1 MTDLDKTI
9 KVLCS
14 FEQNDQT
21 ISLNRN
27 NPNRPGLDVK
37 TNVNARNNEIDTPN
51 SIVTNTAA
59 PPTIVMK
66 ILDRTGSEANYVN
79 LGDEL
84 ILKIE
89 IKERTNSP
97 FGIFARNLFAKSSNN
112 EILHLLDSDGCPIDP
127 TVFPEMKIDPKDKI
141 SLYSK
146 FKAFR
151 FPSTGVV
158 NFEVQI
164 KFCPNRCPA
173 VSCND
178 LGSNL
183 GGNLGG
189 NNINSINNNLSQ
201 EQIVQTNY
209 GGVKGTKSGFGRLR
223 RETSNEFESE
233 ELADESLDTQ
243 ESTLKPVIQKEN
255 TTKEFQE
262 FALPR
267 KTEDK
272 QAFLPVLPEPQF
284 LQTSLREL
292 NSSKPKPELSSQVIA
307 NSNGIVYPSTNPD
320 LLSYT
325 ITSYQ
330 PNHPVY
336 KQRDLSYSGNGY
348 SYVDPVLAAKSGAG
362 YMPNQFYSAQDTGMA
377 NGHMMQPSNV
387 YNPFAY
393 PSSGLNSFNNFGKA
407 PISSIR
413 PMVNENLNKNFWHPA
428 TLTDQNKPVNNLVNN
443 PPNVVNN
450 QAANKVKFVP
460 PRPLSRPADSLP
472 AKEGEK
478 MAKKG
483 LSQVFLKVLLSVS
496 LSSFKACYLVDAI

>member
-27 NPNRPGLDVK
+27 NPNRQGLDVK
-37 TNVNARNNEIDTPN
+37 TNVNARNNEIDMPN

-66 ILDRTGSEANYVN
+66 ILDRSGSEANYVN

-84 ILKIE
+84 MLKIE

-112 EILHLLDSDGCPIDP
+112 EILHLLDSDGCPIDS

-141 SLYSK
+141 SLISK

-164 KFCPNRCPA
+164 KFCPNRCPP
-173 VSCND
+173 VSCASIIDN
-178 LGSNL
+178 NL
-183 GGNLGG
+183 NNL
-189 NNINSINNNLSQ
+189 NNNLNQ

-209 GGVKGTKSGFGRLR
+209 GGVKGVKSSFGRLR
-223 RETSNEFESE
+223 RDTVSSNEFESRE
-233 ELADESLDTQ
+233 QLETQ
-243 ESTLKPVIQKEN
+243 ESTLKPVRKEN
-255 TTKEFQE
+255 ITKEFKE
-262 FALPR
+262 FAVPL
-267 KTEDK
+267 KNEDK
-272 QAFLPVLPEPQF
+272 QAFLPILPEPQF
-284 LQTSLREL
+284 LHTSLREL
-292 NSSKPKPELSSQVIA
+292 NSTKPKPELSSQVI
-307 NSNGIVYPSTNPD
+307 SNGIVYPQSSNPD

-348 SYVDPVLAAKSGAG
+348 SYVDPVLAAKSSAS
-362 YMPNQFYSAQDTGMA
+362 YLPNQFYSAQDTGLA
-377 NGHMMQPSNV
+377 NGHMMQPSSAV

-393 PSSGLNSFNNFGKA
+393 SSNGLNSFNNFGKVSS
-407 PISSIR
+407 PISGIR
-413 PMVNENLNKNFWHPA
+413 PMLSEANLNKNFWHPA
-428 TLTDQNKPVNNLVNN
+428 SLTDHSKPVNNLVNN
-443 PPNVVNN
+443 PPNIVNN
-450 QAANKVKFVP
+450 QAANKVKFAP
-460 PRPLSRPADSLP
+460 PRITRPADGLP
-472 AKEGEK
+472 AKEGKPFANHDEI
-478 MAKKG
+478 
-483 LSQVFLKVLLSVS
+483 FSVK
-496 LSSFKACYLVDAI
+496 L